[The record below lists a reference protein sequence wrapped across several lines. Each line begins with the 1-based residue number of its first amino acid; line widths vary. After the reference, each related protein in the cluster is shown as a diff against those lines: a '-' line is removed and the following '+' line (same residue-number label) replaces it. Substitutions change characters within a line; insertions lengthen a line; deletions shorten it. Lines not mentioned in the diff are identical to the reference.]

1 MEAIW
6 VIMGISDAD
15 DLGNSVTTGIQLRF
29 PGAISEKGIFVF
41 TAL

>member
-15 DLGNSVTTGIQLRF
+15 DLGNSVTTGIQLSF